1 MWPWHARAQESR
13 LDALRRDLSL
23 IPGMNITIGQPISH
37 RIDHMLS
44 GTRANIAVKI
54 FGEDLYTLR
63 ALGDKV
69 RQAMATVPGVVD
81 LSVEQQLDI
90 PTLSVRFDRKAGA
103 LRRDDQGRRP
113 PTGGGLQGV
122 TASRVL
128 EGRHAFDLVVRLGE
142 RSAWTPET
150 LGQLLVDTP
159 AGRSC
164 R

>member
-1 MWPWHARAQESR
+1 M
-13 LDALRRDLSL
+13 
-23 IPGMNITIGQPISH
+23 
-37 RIDHMLS
+37 
-44 GTRANIAVKI
+44 KI

-90 PTLSVRFDRKAGA
+90 PTLSVRFDRKALARYGVMIKDVA
-103 LRRDDQGRRP
+103 HQLEAA
-113 PTGGGLQGV
+113 LQGV

-142 RSAWTPET
+142 RNA
-150 LGQLLVDTP
+150 D
-159 AGRSC
+159 A
-164 R
+164 